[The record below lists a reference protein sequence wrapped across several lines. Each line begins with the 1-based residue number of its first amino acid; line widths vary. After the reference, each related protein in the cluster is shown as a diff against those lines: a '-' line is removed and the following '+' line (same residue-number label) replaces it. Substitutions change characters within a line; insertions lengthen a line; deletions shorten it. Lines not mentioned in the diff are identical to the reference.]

1 MITKK
6 NIERIVATYLQPDE
20 TAVCMQLYSAL
31 PFLARQTCA
40 EQLVVEPTLVPLFF
54 GLLKNEEAFITH
66 AITDT
71 NFLSNEMA
79 LVRTLQV

>member
-1 MITKK
+1 MITEK

-20 TAVCMQLYSAL
+20 TVVCMQLYSAL
-31 PFLARQTCA
+31 PFLVRQTCA

-54 GLLKNEEAFITH
+54 GLLQNEEAFIKLAMTE
-66 AITDT
+66 T